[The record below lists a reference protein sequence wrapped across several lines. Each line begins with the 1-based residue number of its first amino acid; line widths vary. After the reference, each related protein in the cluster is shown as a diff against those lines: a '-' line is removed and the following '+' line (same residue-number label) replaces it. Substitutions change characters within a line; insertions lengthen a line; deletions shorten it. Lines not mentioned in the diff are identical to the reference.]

1 MKINDEKQE
10 LYIIGEYIRMHR
22 RKYGYSQE
30 QLAEDVNVSKMTIS
44 RIENGENAMSIL
56 LFFQILKVLAVP
68 EKDIT
73 EFIRNCHE
81 EKDAT

>member
-30 QLAEDVNVSKMTIS
+30 
-44 RIENGENAMSIL
+44 
-56 LFFQILKVLAVP
+56 
-68 EKDIT
+68 
-73 EFIRNCHE
+73 
-81 EKDAT
+81 